1 MPLVC
6 YYFRGIWRGRMPTPS
21 LYVREKNPEGVW
33 RYRRIKE
40 GRGVRTSDLL
50 APFFIR
56 PFVNGKQVWR
66 TLSATSL
73 KEAKEEAEQLR
84 VALDAQAMGLNVAE
98 AEAIGGGNRVSI
110 RRAVDAYLEQKS
122 GKARKS
128 VAQYRLTLNQFIE
141 GVGRKVRYLDEITEE
156 VLRRYKKYMIE
167 LGYAGKTID
176 TRVNI
181 VFFLLKKNGIKA
193 RIPRDEMPIVEEEI
207 PVPYTDE
214 ELRKLFAAMD
224 HTEVV
229 NGKEFSGPG
238 FGEFIRYKFFL
249 GTGARDKEVTFAA
262 WSDIDFDKRTY
273 HVRRKEDVLFTP
285 KSHESRT
292 VPLPDALV
300 TLLRSRRKNV
310 PHDRWIFVNEEGRPD
325 NHFLRKLKRI
335 AKRAGLNCGHCRTT
349 ITEGKHDKK
358 KQLEVSCKTRPV
370 CEHFYLHRFRKTCA
384 TRWHEA
390 GVPIRTIQTWLGH
403 KNLETTMIY
412 LGVTD
417 AEKLRSHINAAFG
430 D

>member
-1 MPLVC
+1 MATL
-6 YYFRGIWRGRMPTPS
+6 S
-21 LYVREKNPEGVW
+21 LYIREKNPAGAW
-33 RYRRIKE
+33 RYRRIRK
-40 GRGVRTSDLL
+40 GRGVRTGDLS
-50 APFFIR
+50 APFFTR
-56 PFVNGKQVWR
+56 PFINGKQVWK
-66 TLSATSL
+66 TLSATTF
-73 KEAKEEAEQLR
+73 KEAKEEAEHLT
-84 VALDAQAMGLNVAE
+84 VALDAQARGLTVAQ
-98 AEAIGGGNRVSI
+98 AEAIAGGNRVSI
-110 RRAVDAYLEQKS
+110 KKAVETYLEQKS

-128 VAQYRLTLNQFIE
+128 VAQYRLALNQFLE
-141 GVGRKVRYLDEITEE
+141 AVAGKVRYLDEITED
-156 VLRRYKKYMIE
+156 VLRRYKKHMVE
-167 LGYAGKTID
+167 KGYAGKTID

-207 PVPYTDE
+207 PVPYTDD
-214 ELRKLFAAMD
+214 ELKKLFAAMVQ
-224 HTEVV
+224 TEVV
-229 NGKEFSGPG
+229 NGKEYAGQG
-238 FGEFIRYKFFL
+238 FGELVRYKFFL
-249 GTGARDKEVTFAA
+249 ATGARDKEVTFAA
-262 WSDIDFDKRTY
+262 WTDIDFDKKTY
-273 HVRRKEDVLFTP
+273 HVRRKEDVFFTP
-285 KSHESRT
+285 KSHESRS

-300 TLLRSRRKNV
+300 MLLRARQKNP

-335 AKRAGLNCGHCRTT
+335 AKRAGLNCGHCKTT
-349 ITEGKHDKK
+349 ITEGKYDKK

-417 AEKLRSHINAAFG
+417 SEKLRGNINRAFG